1 MIKMNDNDMRGFERV
16 VKGVIHNTINF
27 LLMIGETDTDNPLL
41 TDKGVY
47 EEVLDGLYFEC
58 GLKIFETIVNSV
70 ESNFDT
76 LKKTA

>member
-27 LLMIGETDTDNPLL
+27 LLMIGETDVDNPLL
-41 TDKGVY
+41 TKGVY
-47 EEVLDGLYFEC
+47 EEVIDGLYFEC
-58 GLKIFETIVNSV
+58 GVKIFETIVNSV
-70 ESNFDT
+70 ERNFET